1 MNSEVEPLL
10 SEIAM
15 TPTHSGARAL
25 KTLPSTMRRAFF
37 LLAIAWTFGL
47 NGDYRAQA
55 EIPEPDNVFYGII
68 QLGLTQVTAA
78 DTDVLVEARKGSL
91 NGPVVA
97 SYRMGTSAL
106 AGNFYAL
113 RIPVEAFNPLTD
125 ANSSRV
131 GALIHLSV
139 SDTSGIRVEKTTSIA
154 VRGNLVRVDFSQPDS
169 DGDGLPDSWELQYFG
184 SSSGA
189 DPNGDPDG
197 DARNNLQEYLAGT
210 NPLRAD
216 GRHPADHSPAD
227 NFLSSTEADA
237 YANAWLT
244 GEVWPVAPTNIPIA
258 YVTRAA
264 LLAYHGGAYVFTNT
278 PPTNGPNWWVNIPQ
292 VSGSTSART
301 NTIGSTAPASA
312 LPQSRITIILSP
324 KPAAGT
330 FAYAVEDQIPAS
342 WDVRG
347 ISHGGGFDAISHKV
361 KWGPFLDD
369 SGRDLTYDVVV
380 GSTPVQTTLVGSGS
394 FDGLNVPITG
404 SRTLTIGTVA
414 AAVRWTSFGND
425 ATGVFFLL
433 TGELRRSYVIETSSD
448 LIQWQALQTIST
460 DASGQYLLRP
470 ANPRT
475 SAYRFYRARVP

>member
-1 MNSEVEPLL
+1 
-10 SEIAM
+10 M
-15 TPTHSGARAL
+15 TPTHPKTSAL
-25 KTLPSTMRRAFF
+25 KTLPSAMCRA
-37 LLAIAWTFGL
+37 LSLVALACTLCLQTGYHAF
-47 NGDYRAQA
+47 A

-68 QLGLTQVTAA
+68 QLGVTQVTAA

-97 SYRMGTSAL
+97 SYRMGSSAL

-154 VRGNLVRVDFSQPDS
+154 GRGNLVRVDFSQPDG
-169 DGDGLPDSWELQYFG
+169 DGDGLPDSWELQHFG
-184 SSSGA
+184 SNTGA
-189 DPNGDPDG
+189 DPNADPDG

-210 NPLRAD
+210 NPLRPD

-227 NFLSSTEADA
+227 NFLTSTEADD

-244 GEVWPVAPTNIPIA
+244 GDVWPVAPTNIPIA

-264 LLAYHGGAYVFTNT
+264 LLALNGGTYVFTNT
-278 PPTNGPNWWVNIPQ
+278 PPTNGPNWWVNIPR
-292 VSGSTSART
+292 VPGPTSART
-301 NTIGSTAPASA
+301 NAIVSTAPASA
-312 LPQSRITIILSP
+312 QPQSRITITLSP

-330 FAYAVEDQIPAS
+330 FAYAVEDQLPAS

-347 ISHGGGFDAISHKV
+347 ISHGGGFDAINHKV

-380 GSTPVQTTLVGSGS
+380 GSTPVQITLVGSGS

-404 SRTLTIGTVA
+404 SRTLSIGAVA
-414 AAVRWTSFGND
+414 APVRWTSYGKD

-433 TGELRRSYVIETSSD
+433 TGELRRSYVIETSSN
-448 LIQWQALQTIST
+448 LINWQALQTIST
-460 DASGQYLLRP
+460 DGSGQYLLRP
-470 ANPRT
+470 VNTRT
-475 SAYRFYRARVP
+475 TAYQFYRARIP